1 MFKLNDK
8 KHRKR
13 ALMKL
18 QCAPKC
24 TTEDEKDGADFY
36 NVASSSSTTTSNGH
50 QVTRK
55 TMEYAVKYNLDD
67 SPSLTRKSMKFEESS
82 FDQVDNAGSS
92 RVSKTYVVDERNS
105 SLKSKV
111 LRVRASASIALKSPF
126 IKIAE
131 LDQGHKRHYITIFID
146 LFKCMYAGSPRA
158 ECL

>member
-24 TTEDEKDGADFY
+24 TTEDEKDGGDFY
-36 NVASSSSTTTSNGH
+36 NVASSSSTTETSNGH

-55 TMEYAVKYNLDD
+55 TMEYAVKYNLDEA
-67 SPSLTRKSMKFEESS
+67 PSHLTRKSMKFEESS

-92 RVSKTYVVDERNS
+92 RISKTYVTDYSSSERNS

-111 LRVRASASIALKSPF
+111 L
-126 IKIAE
+126 
-131 LDQGHKRHYITIFID
+131 G
-146 LFKCMYAGSPRA
+146 PRSN
-158 ECL
+158 

>member
-24 TTEDEKDGADFY
+24 TTEDEKDGGDFY
-36 NVASSSSTTTSNGH
+36 NVASSSSTTETSNGH
-50 QVTRK
+50 KVTRK
-55 TMEYAVKYNLDD
+55 TMEYAVKYNLDEA
-67 SPSLTRKSMKFEESS
+67 PSHLTRKSMKFEESS

-92 RVSKTYVVDERNS
+92 RISKTYVTDYSSSERNS

-111 LRVRASASIALKSPF
+111 L
-126 IKIAE
+126 
-131 LDQGHKRHYITIFID
+131 
-146 LFKCMYAGSPRA
+146 GSRSTNIEKPIYKNR
-158 ECL
+158 